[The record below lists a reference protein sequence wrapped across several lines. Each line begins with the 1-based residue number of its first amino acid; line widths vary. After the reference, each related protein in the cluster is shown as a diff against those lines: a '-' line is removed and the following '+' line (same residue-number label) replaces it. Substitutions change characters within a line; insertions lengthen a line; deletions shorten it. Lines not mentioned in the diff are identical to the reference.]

1 MATFTVTCP
10 GCQGRLVI
18 DAQLEA
24 VVAHH
29 PPPRARSGMDLG
41 DALSA
46 LKGQAAKRDE
56 MFREQVKAQQSKSQV
71 LARKF
76 EEGLKKAKD
85 DPDRPVNPMDLD

>member
-18 DAQLEA
+18 DAALEA
-24 VVAHH
+24 VVAHQ
-29 PPPRARSGMDLG
+29 PPPRVRSGMDLG

-56 MFREQVKAQQSKSQV
+56 AFKEQVKAQRSKSQV

-85 DPDRPVNPMDLD
+85 DPERPVNPMDLD

>member
-1 MATFTVTCP
+1 MATFSVTCP

-18 DAQLEA
+18 DGALEA
-24 VVAHH
+24 VVSHE
-29 PPPRARSGMDLG
+29 PPPRVRSGMGLG

-56 MFREQVKAQQSKSQV
+56 MFKEQVKAQQSKSQV

-76 EEGLKKAKD
+76 AEGLKKAKD